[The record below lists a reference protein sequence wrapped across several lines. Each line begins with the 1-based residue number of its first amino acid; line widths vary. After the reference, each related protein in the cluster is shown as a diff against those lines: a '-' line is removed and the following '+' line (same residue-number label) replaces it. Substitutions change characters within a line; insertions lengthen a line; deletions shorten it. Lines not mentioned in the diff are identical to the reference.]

1 MRAHLRPLLVLLAT
15 LIPSALWGQSDST
28 RELNRA
34 VSAVATY
41 ANVDHPLTTEP
52 ENPTRAAVLIVT
64 SWMGLVSAGIMFAW
78 GHGASWPLALAVAAL
93 INLVAAG
100 VLGWLTLKLAKELPF
115 TALLRQ
121 LRGDPPEPPQRIT

>member
-1 MRAHLRPLLVLLAT
+1 MEAPRRGAPGLGEVLGRLVGEARQLVADYALLTVLDARRAAIRLAWILGAVLV
-15 LIPSALWGQSDST
+15 
-28 RELNRA
+28 
-34 VSAVATY
+34 
-41 ANVDHPLTTEP
+41 
-52 ENPTRAAVLIVT
+52 AAVLIVT